1 MYKNFNSYIED
12 CIKNNWES
20 PALSDYRGETNKY
33 KDIAR
38 HIARLHIVFE
48 QCGINRGDKI
58 SLAGRNSSNWA
69 ISFLATITYGAVA
82 VPVLHE
88 FKPDNLHNII
98 NHSESKILF
107 VGDVVWEGL
116 SADEIQNVNAIIQIN
131 DFKFLYAKKPSI
143 NELNSI
149 IDNIFN
155 EKYKNGITPED
166 VKYYHDSSEELAII
180 NYTSGTTG
188 FSKGVML
195 PYRSLKAN
203 LEFACTALPQLQGG
217 GVVSMLP
224 MAHMYGLIFEIVFT
238 LVSGCHIQFLTRMP
252 TPNIILEA
260 YSSVKPR
267 LIISVPLIVEKIFK
281 RKIKPMLDK
290 PGLRFL
296 MKLPIIKQSIKKKIL
311 KLLKHSFGDNVLVV
325 VIGGAAFN
333 SEAEAFFKEIGFQY
347 TVGYGMTE
355 CGPLISYD
363 DWTTSHIYSCGKPI
377 PCIQLKIDSPNPKTG
392 IGEIVVKGENVF
404 LGYYKNPEATKN
416 AFDDDGWFHTGD
428 LGVIDKDGYIYI
440 KGRSKNM
447 ILGSSG
453 QNIYPEEIEDRLNNL
468 PYINE
473 SIVIDNDG
481 KLTALIYPDYE
492 LAYAENLSDSDLE
505 KILEDEKNELNKK
518 LPNYSQIARIK
529 LYPEEFEKTPKKSI
543 KRFLYEK

>member
-1 MYKNFNSYIED
+1 MYKTFNSYIED

-20 PALSDYRGETNKY
+20 PALSDYRGEANLY
-33 KDIAR
+33 KDIAKQ
-38 HIARLHIVFE
+38 IARLHILFE
-48 QCGINRGDKI
+48 QCGINKGDKI
-58 SLAGRNSSNWA
+58 SLAGRNSTNWA

-88 FKPDNLHNII
+88 FKPDNIHNII
-98 NHSESKILF
+98 NHSESKLLF
-107 VGDVVWEGL
+107 AGDVVWEGL
-116 SADEIQNVNAIIQIN
+116 SADELQNVNAIIQIN
-131 DFKFLYAKKPSI
+131 DFKFLYVEKTSA
-143 NELNSI
+143 NELNNI
-149 IDNIFN
+149 IDKIFA
-155 EKYKNGITPED
+155 EKYKNGICPED
-166 VKYYHDSSEELAII
+166 IKYYSDSDEELAMI

-203 LEFACTALPQLQGG
+203 LEFACRVLPQIQGG

-238 LVSGCHIQFLTRMP
+238 LVSGCHIQFLTRVP
-252 TPNIILEA
+252 TPKIILEA

-267 LIISVPLIVEKIFK
+267 LIISVPLVVEKIFK
-281 RKIKPMLDK
+281 RKIKPLLEK
-290 PGLRFL
+290 PSLRLL

-311 KLLKHSFGDNVLVV
+311 KLLNHSFGDNVIVV
-325 VIGGAAFN
+325 VVGGAAFN

-363 DWTTSHIYSCGKPI
+363 DWSTTHIYSCGKPI
-377 PCIQLKIDSPNPKTG
+377 TCMQLKIDSPNPETG
-392 IGEIVVKGENVF
+392 IGEIIVKGENVF
-404 LGYYKNPEATKN
+404 TGYYKNPEAT
-416 AFDDDGWFHTGD
+416 AAVFDADGWFHTGD
-428 LGVIDKDGYIYI
+428 LGIIDKDGYLYI

-447 ILGSSG
+447 ILGASG

-473 SIVIDNDG
+473 SIVIDNEG

-492 LAYAENLSDSDLE
+492 LAYAENLSNSDLE
-505 KILEDEKNELNKK
+505 KILENEKDELNKK

>member
-1 MYKNFNSYIED
+1 MYKNFNSYIEE
-12 CIKNNWES
+12 CIKNNWDL
-20 PALSDYRGETNKY
+20 PALSDYQGEANYY
-33 KDIAR
+33 KDIAKD
-38 HIARLHIVFE
+38 IAKLHIVFE
-48 QCGINRGDKI
+48 QCGIKKGDKI
-58 SLAGRNSSNWA
+58 SLAGRNSSNWV

-88 FKPDNLHNII
+88 FKSDNVHNII
-98 NHSESKILF
+98 NHSESKLLF

-116 SADEIQNVNAIIQIN
+116 SADKLQNINAIIQIN
-131 DFKFLYAKKPSI
+131 DFKFLFVKKTSVNDLNNAI
-143 NELNSI
+143 NR
-149 IDNIFN
+149 IFT
-155 EKYKNGITPED
+155 EKYKSGITPDD
-166 VKYYHDSSEELAII
+166 VKYHNDKSEELAMI

-224 MAHMYGLIFEIVFT
+224 TAHMYGLIFEIVFT

-252 TPNIILEA
+252 TPKIILEA
-260 YSSVKPR
+260 YSTVKPR

-281 RKIKPMLDK
+281 RKIKPLLDK
-290 PGLRFL
+290 ASIRFL
-296 MKLPIIKQSIKKKIL
+296 MKVPIIKQGIQKKIL
-311 KLLKHSFGDNVLVV
+311 KQVNHSFGDNVIVV
-325 VIGGAAFN
+325 VVGGAAFN
-333 SEAEAFFKEIGFQY
+333 SEAETFFKKIGFQY

-363 DWTTSHIYSCGKPI
+363 DWTTTHIYSCGKPI
-377 PCIQLKIDSPNPKTG
+377 PCVELKIDNPNPETG
-392 IGEIVVKGENVF
+392 IGEIILKGENVF
-404 LGYYKNPEATKN
+404 LGYYKNPEATK
-416 AFDDDGWFHTGD
+416 AVFDADGWFHTGD
-428 LGVIDKDGYIYI
+428 LGILDNDGYLYI

-447 ILGSSG
+447 ILGPSG
-453 QNIYPEEIEDRLNNL
+453 QNIYPEEIEDRLNNI
-468 PYINE
+468 PYVNE

-481 KLTALIYPDYE
+481 KLVALIYPDYE
-492 LAYAENLSDSDLE
+492 LAYKEKLTDNDLE
-505 KILEDEKNELNKK
+505 KILDNEKNELNKQ
-518 LPNYSQIARIK
+518 LPNYSQITRIK